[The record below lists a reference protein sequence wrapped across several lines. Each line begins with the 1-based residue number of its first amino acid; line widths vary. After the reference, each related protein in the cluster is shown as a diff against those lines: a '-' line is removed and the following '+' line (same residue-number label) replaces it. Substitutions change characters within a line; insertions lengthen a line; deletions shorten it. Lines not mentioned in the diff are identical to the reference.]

1 MKKLKSLLNESF
13 GIGDLPSSKLIKM
26 KKTLA
31 EIMADDKEASID
43 EALSAKVI
51 DKLTSFKELSTFIKK
66 NKSALSKGK
75 YFKDLMDELGA
86 LKYLE
91 SDLEAGDADKY
102 EVETAI
108 EEIQDQIK
116 QILNLDESVS
126 EGTDD
131 MDRLQEINVDFS
143 QFIKK
148 NLKKI
153 KMLPTDTQ
161 KQFGKLFGDFKNG
174 LDDLSD
180 DTNESV
186 VTEAVKEVT
195 LSNEILNFLE
205 ERGVIKASDSQKIHK
220 DLTAFL
226 KKNLNESVNEIKKG
240 SIVMPYAMD
249 KHGEFIVDK
258 VFKNKDGETSY
269 IGKFK
274 KSGETREFI
283 LHSKDKI
290 VKESVNEAKI
300 AFVNDKLVGDR
311 IQNSGL
317 LPLLGDNNVSLNPNK
332 VKFTRE
338 LRDTLVKLYK
348 KYSSLTI
355 K

>member
-1 MKKLKSLLNESF
+1 MDYSDILQDISVDLSFMVKKHLKNIKKL
-13 GIGDLPSSKLIKM
+13 DSK
-26 KKTLA
+26 
-31 EIMADDKEASID
+31 
-43 EALSAKVI
+43 
-51 DKLTSFKELSTFIKK
+51 
-66 NKSALSKGK
+66 
-75 YFKDLMDELGA
+75 
-86 LKYLE
+86 
-91 SDLEAGDADKY
+91 
-102 EVETAI
+102 
-108 EEIQDQIK
+108 Q
-116 QILNLDESVS
+116 
-126 EGTDD
+126 
-131 MDRLQEINVDFS
+131 
-143 QFIKK
+143 
-148 NLKKI
+148 
-153 KMLPTDTQ
+153 Q
-161 KQFGKLFGDFKNG
+161 KQFGKLFGDMKQG
-174 LDDLSD
+174 IDDLSEG
-180 DTNESV
+180 TY
-186 VTEAVKEVT
+186 
-195 LSNEILNFLE
+195 
-205 ERGVIKASDSQKIHK
+205 
-220 DLTAFL
+220 
-226 KKNLNESVNEIKKG
+226 ESVNEIKKG

-311 IQNSGL
+311 IQKSGL